1 MRGIMTTFIDYLKRF
16 FCCEDINNDN
26 DNKQEKHS
34 SKVTNNFKLKS
45 ETIPVVSNSNKSEE
59 SDKVIFE
66 NEEDNSIDSSLT
78 LDEDLMNRNK
88 LKLLLDNFIN
98 DLSDDSQLSE
108 DLIKN
113 DENFKDVI
121 KEYYKEFNDDKNDVN
136 KVFYKLI
143 ILLNNN
149 TKEITR
155 SDLIDYSKEL
165 LEMCKNDNNHLPFE
179 KALVVFKTLIMS
191 LNTKSI
197 DVEYS
202 DTKTD
207 YNQPTTIFHNSTE
220 KQIKPDMTN
229 RTFSFKDSLEFFKNL
244 SDQQSSTDLRNNVQ
258 KLYLQPSN
266 NDEIKNSSV
275 DKSAQ
280 SIKNINC
287 GNENFIP
294 KTYNDDNAVELSN
307 MSEY

>member
-1 MRGIMTTFIDYLKRF
+1 MTTFIDYLKRF

-26 DNKQEKHS
+26 DNKQEKHT

-59 SDKVIFE
+59 SEKVIFE

-78 LDEDLMNRNK
+78 LEEDLLNRNK

-108 DLIKN
+108 DSIKN
-113 DENFKDVI
+113 DEKFKDVI
-121 KEYYKEFNDDKNDVN
+121 KEYYKEFKDDKNDVN
-136 KVFYKLI
+136 KVFFKLI

-165 LEMCKNDNNHLPFE
+165 LEMCKNDNNHLPFD

-207 YNQPTTIFHNSTE
+207 YNHTTTIFHNSTE

-244 SDQQSSTDLRNNVQ
+244 SDQQSSTDHRNNVQ

-266 NDEIKNSSV
+266 NDEVIKNSSI

-280 SIKNINC
+280 SIKNINY